1 MLSVLWVPVFTSVAV
16 LAIRSVSAS
25 AHFTE
30 GPAPFDGGVRG
41 VKKTGRAPAL
51 LQLPFGVRLAEYT
64 CQHTNEQDN
73 FKSVHTWSLNI

>member
-1 MLSVLWVPVFTSVAV
+1 MLSVLWVPVFTSVTV

-41 VKKTGRAPAL
+41 GEEDRQGPCSPAAAVWSKAGR
-51 LQLPFGVRLAEYT
+51 
-64 CQHTNEQDN
+64 
-73 FKSVHTWSLNI
+73 VHMSTHE